1 MDTKP
6 DTIKIS
12 ASHREEIFA
21 SHANLYVTIKGSS
34 VFSGNEA
41 MKKAREVSQ
50 FVETLTRY
58 GLSPE
63 AIQLQGVRI
72 ETANGPVLKSSN
84 AVYRLKIK
92 TEKVDQIA
100 ELLDLV
106 AGQRN
111 ATLERLEWKYPEEEA
126 RQHGLDAALAMG
138 KEKAAR
144 VAASLGVRLLGVY
157 DFMENTFDEERPPM
171 PFQAMGMNMKAR
183 AAVAEE
189 PSLNM
194 EIQHSK
200 TVQVNVE
207 IWYRVSD
214 LENRRFQFPG
224 TNPAKTD

>member
-21 SHANLYVTIKGSS
+21 SHANLFVTIKGSS

-50 FVETLTRY
+50 FVEALTRY
-58 GLSPE
+58 GLSPD

-72 ETANGPVLKSSN
+72 ETANGPVLKSSS

-92 TEKVDQIA
+92 TEKVDQLA
-100 ELLDLV
+100 ELLDLI

-111 ATLERLEWKYPEEEA
+111 ATLERIEWKYPEDEA
-126 RQHGLDAALAMG
+126 RQRGLEAALARG
-138 KEKAAR
+138 KEKATR
-144 VAASLGVRLLGVY
+144 VASLLGVRLLGVY
-157 DFMENTFDEERPPM
+157 DFMENAFDEERPPM
-171 PFQAMGMNMKAR
+171 PYQAMEMNMKAR
-183 AAVAEE
+183 AVAPEQ

-200 TVQVNVE
+200 TIQVNVD

-214 LENRRFQFPG
+214 LEDRKFQFPG
-224 TNPAKTD
+224 TTSDKKD